1 MSKRTLI
8 TNAAIYAPSVPFATA
23 MLIDGEEIAWI
34 GDHSGAEVHRELADT
49 VIHAQG
55 HFLAP
60 GFVDAHVHATST
72 GIMLSGLDLTQVKN
86 KTQLLDLLSD
96 YAKHLNGATVLGH
109 GWVQGAGHGV
119 VSVRFETRAS
129 GPGLMRTFEIDSA
142 ELTAADPV
150 DSLDWPDWVGAELP
164 PAGDDFVDGQASA
177 QGGHH

>member
-34 GDHSGAEVHRELADT
+34 GDRSGAEVHRELADT

-55 HFLAP
+55 HFLTP

-72 GIMLSGLDLTQVKN
+72 GIMLGGLDLTQVVN
-86 KTQLLDLLSD
+86 KTQLLDLVSD

-109 GWVQGAGHGV
+109 GWDESNWVD
-119 VSVRFETRAS
+119 SELPTRA
-129 GPGLMRTFEIDSA
+129 EIDRA
-142 ELTAADPV
+142 TWGLTMRIDMFNKLGLV
-150 DSLDWPDWVGAELP
+150 KHILFI
-164 PAGDDFVDGQASA
+164 FVSRTRFGKRSPCTS
-177 QGGHH
+177 G